1 MMSNEK
7 GKKRNF
13 EPDKFLIVKDGFEA
27 GAF

>member
-7 GKKRNF
+7 GEKRNF
-13 EPDKFLIVKDGFEA
+13 ESDKFLIVKDGFEV